1 MGFLRKV
8 GRKVNRTLV
17 KIFGKKLGNLIGGIG
32 LSMVM
37 WGGAKVLFPNLTSAI
52 SQQMTN
58 LKAKVF
64 GTPTDAIADVK
75 KVLPDDVIETA
86 KNADVVGG
94 ATGNIMDTSTFK
106 SGDPINIVEGAGID
120 TAAVSKAAQSTAPID
135 TITGVRGNI
144 LDTSTFKS
152 EPINIVEGA
161 GIDTAAV
168 TEAGKTATPIDIDT
182 VIADQSKNFA
192 QRTKDYFMDGDFVPD
207 VAKGAVTSV
216 VTAGIMGEPEE
227 PFRSAGVASQPL
239 MEAAQGNYMR
249 DVGPS
254 AMAATG
260 MTRMPS
266 FQELSQQTLYG
277 TGSPSWMAQFYQPLA
292 TPQGIG

>member
-1 MGFLRKV
+1 MGKLRKI
-8 GRKVNRTLV
+8 GRKINRALGKV
-17 KIFGKKLGNLIGGIG
+17 FGKKLGNLIGGIG

-37 WGGAKVLFPNLTSAI
+37 WGGAKVLFPKLTSAI

-106 SGDPINIVEGAGID
+106 GGD
-120 TAAVSKAAQSTAPID
+120 S
-135 TITGVRGNI
+135 
-144 LDTSTFKS
+144 
-152 EPINIVEGA
+152 INIVEGA

-192 QRTKDYFMDGDFVPD
+192 QRTKDYFMDGNFIPD

-216 VTAGIMGEPEE
+216 VTAGIMGEPEQ
-227 PFRSAGVASQPL
+227 PFMSGGVASQPL

>member
-1 MGFLRKV
+1 MGKLRKI
-8 GRKVNRTLV
+8 GRQVSRALGKV
-17 KIFGKKLGNLIGGIG
+17 FGKKLGNLIGGIG
-32 LSMVM
+32 LSMIM

-64 GTPTDAIADVK
+64 GTPTEAVSDISKA
-75 KVLPDDVIETA
+75 LPDDVINTA

-94 ATGNIMDTSTFK
+94 ATGS
-106 SGDPINIVEGAGID
+106 V
-120 TAAVSKAAQSTAPID
+120 D
-135 TITGVRGNI
+135 TISGADAIVGETTTVAKRITPLEDPSIITPDNI
-144 LDTSTFKS
+144 LEDVTF
-152 EPINIVEGA
+152 VGEGT
-161 GIDTAAV
+161 GG
-168 TEAGKTATPIDIDT
+168 EALPKT
-182 VIADQSKNFA
+182 FA
-192 QRTKDYFMDGDFVPD
+192 QRTGEFIKDAPGNVKEYVMEGDFVPD

-227 PFRSAGVASQPL
+227 PFISGGVASQPL
-239 MEAAQGNYMR
+239 MEAAQGNYLR
-249 DVGPS
+249 EVGPS

-260 MTRMPS
+260 MTRVPS

-277 TGSPSWMAQFYQPLA
+277 TGSPSWMAQFYQPLS

>member
-8 GRKVNRTLV
+8 GRKVNRALSKV
-17 KIFGKKLGNLIGGIG
+17 FGKKLGNLIGGIG

-58 LKAKVF
+58 LKTKVF
-64 GTPTDAIADVK
+64 GTPTEAVADISK
-75 KVLPDDVIETA
+75 ALPDDVISTA

-94 ATGNIMDTSTFK
+94 ATGKVDTISGADAIMGETRTIAKRVSPMDKVTGTVDIDASNLLTKQDIASPKIDFTSDSTFI
-106 SGDPINIVEGAGID
+106 GEGISD
-120 TAAVSKAAQSTAPID
+120 TALPTPPSITERIGQFAKDAP
-135 TITGVRGNI
+135 GNV
-144 LDTSTFKS
+144 K
-152 EPINIVEGA
+152 EYVME
-161 GIDTAAV
+161 
-168 TEAGKTATPIDIDT
+168 
-182 VIADQSKNFA
+182 
-192 QRTKDYFMDGDFVPD
+192 GDFVPD

-216 VTAGIMGEPEE
+216 VTAGIMGEPEQ

>member
-8 GRKVNRTLV
+8 GRKVNRALSKV
-17 KIFGKKLGNLIGGIG
+17 FGKKLGNLIGGIG

-94 ATGNIMDTSTFK
+94 ATGK
-106 SGDPINIVEGAGID
+106 V
-120 TAAVSKAAQSTAPID
+120 D
-135 TITGVRGNI
+135 TISGADAIMGETTTVAKRITPIKDSSIISPDNI
-144 LDTSTFKS
+144 LEDVKF
-152 EPINIVEGA
+152 VGEGT
-161 GIDTAAV
+161 GG
-168 TEAGKTATPIDIDT
+168 EALPKT
-182 VIADQSKNFA
+182 FA
-192 QRTKDYFMDGDFVPD
+192 QRTGEFIKDAPGNVKEYVMDGDFVPD

-227 PFRSAGVASQPL
+227 PFISGGVASQPL

-249 DVGPS
+249 DVGSS

-260 MTRMPS
+260 MTRVPS

-277 TGSPSWMAQFYQPLA
+277 TGSPSWMSQFYQPLA
-292 TPQGIG
+292 TPQVG